1 MKFMVQTGIGWK
13 RGKSSN
19 PVNSLLSC
27 SPIKVITYLG
37 FGPLRITSTA
47 WKKRSLFSDDE
58 LILSIFRI
66 GLRDLNKLGQILRIN
81 SVNVHSNIVQML
93 YENCSHNIKTILFY
107 SAKLVV
113 WVFGNVY
120 FIKRNVD
127 TLSDSANFS

>member
-1 MKFMVQTGIGWK
+1 MIQTGIGWK
-13 RGKSSN
+13 RGNSSN
-19 PVNSLLSC
+19 PVNSWLSC
-27 SPIKVITYLG
+27 LTVMDITYLG
-37 FGPLRITSTA
+37 FGPLRITSTT
-47 WKKRSLFSDDE
+47 WKKRFILWWWVNF
-58 LILSIFRI
+58 LIIIYRI
-66 GLRDLNKLGQILRIN
+66 GLRDLNKLGQILKIN

-93 YENCSHNIKTILFY
+93 YENFSHNIKTILFY